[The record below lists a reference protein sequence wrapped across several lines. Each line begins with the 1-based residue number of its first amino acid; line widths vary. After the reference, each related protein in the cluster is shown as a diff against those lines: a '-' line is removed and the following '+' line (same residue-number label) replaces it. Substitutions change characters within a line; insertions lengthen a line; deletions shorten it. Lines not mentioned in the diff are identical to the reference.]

1 MQTRTLSEANLDA
14 EIFTA
19 PIVAAEMRRMLDT
32 RREAI
37 AAIARGIAARKPE
50 RLLFFG
56 SGGSSSALYSGYWAG
71 LNLLDLSVDY
81 LLSPDIVS
89 ARPPILNDRTVAI
102 GASYSGKTVDTM
114 AAKRLIDEA
123 KVPLL
128 AVTRYANAEL
138 AKGAAWSVTYES
150 RALYSSPALLTM
162 LLVVELA
169 RALDRWSPEVEA
181 FERAL
186 EESPRVIEGIAAV
199 SRQLGEEHASK
210 LDRDHLLV
218 LAGGAAYMLAYM
230 MTFDMFGEYLKQYA
244 SFIHY
249 GEFRHGPL
257 ETVRKGHPSMMFLLG
272 NDRSRR
278 FGEETLNFA
287 RRNGAETFVFDA
299 RELAPQAHPLLD
311 ALVLYPSQLWL
322 LYAAACQRD
331 LDLNHYHYMHVTPYT
346 EGDTFF

>member
-19 PIVAAEMRRMLDT
+19 PIVAAEMQRMLDT
-32 RREAI
+32 RRNTVAS
-37 AAIARGIAARKPE
+37 IAREIAARKPE

-81 LLSPDIVS
+81 LISPDIVS
-89 ARPPILNDRTVAI
+89 AHPRSLNERTVMI

-114 AAKRLIDEA
+114 AARKLIDQA
-123 KVPLL
+123 KSPLL
-128 AVTRYANAEL
+128 AVTRDVSAEL

-162 LLVVELA
+162 MLVVELA
-169 RALDRWSPEVEA
+169 RALDRWSPELEA

-186 EESPRVIEGIAAV
+186 EDSPRLIGSVAEA
-199 SRQLGEEHASK
+199 SRRLGEEHASK
-210 LDRDHLLV
+210 LERDHLLV
-218 LAGGAAYMLAYM
+218 LAGGAAFMLGYM

-257 ETVRKGHPSMMFLLG
+257 ETVRAGHPSMMFLLG
-272 NDRSRR
+272 NDASRR
-278 FGEETLNFA
+278 FGDETLNFA
-287 RRNGAETFVFDA
+287 SRNGAETFCFDA
-299 RELAPQAHPLLD
+299 RELAPDAHPLLD

-322 LYAAACQRD
+322 LYEAACRRE
-331 LDLNHYHYMHVTPYT
+331 LDLNHYHYMHVIPYV